1 MTEQLHG
8 VYLSWTKRF
17 ISLNSW
23 RIEGDF
29 DDCLQEAQMKFIQ
42 CQNKYGEVDPP
53 HLMSLFQSAVV
64 RHFHTLSNKR
74 STYANVRKKSTL
86 KHSQYI
92 KEGIRGTCNV
102 PVELLHLQTKLW
114 NFVTQLEFMAMAIKQ
129 ELYEA
134 TGYTGDNSEE
144 LLKRADNREHLT
156 DAAYEALSEEA
167 KNWLDKAIT
176 ASNNDK
182 PLPSLTTPKE
192 KQKAKGANPKSTNS
206 IRTTGRNGRFPQSAI
221 IELMIRGNPKRRKST
236 TFEIFELYKNG
247 MTVGEYLKIGGDRRS
262 LNYDVGRNYIRVS
275 LSSEGS
281 L

>member
-8 VYLSWTKRF
+8 VYLAWTKRF

-29 DDCLQEAQMKFIQ
+29 EDCLQEAQMKFIQ
-42 CQNKYGEVDPP
+42 CQNTYGEVDPP
-53 HLMSLFQSAVV
+53 HLMSLFQSAIV

-74 STYANVRKKSTL
+74 STYVNVRKESTL
-86 KHSQYI
+86 KHGQYI

-144 LLKRADNREHLT
+144 LLKRADNRDHLT

-192 KQKAKGANPKSTNS
+192 KQKSKAQNSGTKNST
-206 IRTTGRNGRFPQSAI
+206 RATGRIGRFPETAKI
-221 IELMIRGNPKRRKST
+221 KLMIRGNPKRRKSAS
-236 TFEIFELYKNG
+236 FEIFALYRDG
-247 MTVGEYLKIGGDRRS
+247 MTVKEYLEAGGKRRD
-262 LNYDVGRNYIRVS
+262 LNWDTEKNFIEISTVD
-275 LSSEGS
+275 
-281 L
+281 

>member
-1 MTEQLHG
+1 MAEQLHG
-8 VYLSWTKRF
+8 VYLAWTKRF

-29 DDCLQEAQMKFIQ
+29 EDCLQEAQMKFIQ
-42 CQNKYGEVDPP
+42 CQNKYGEVEPP

-74 STYANVRKKSTL
+74 STYVNVRKECTL

-144 LLKRADNREHLT
+144 LLKRADNRDHLT
-156 DAAYEALSEEA
+156 DSAYEALSEEA

-182 PLPSLTTPKE
+182 PLPSLITPKE
-192 KQKAKGANPKSTNS
+192 KQKAKGQVAEPKNS
-206 IRTTGRNGRFPQSAI
+206 NGTTGRSGRFAETGVI
-221 IELMIRGNPKRRKST
+221 KILIRGNPKRRNSIS
-236 TFEIFELYKNG
+236 FDMYSLYKDG
-247 MTVGEYLKIGGDRRS
+247 MTVKEYLAAGGRRRD
-262 LNYDVGRNYIRVS
+262 LNWDTKQKFIEVAT
-275 LSSEGS
+275 
-281 L
+281 